1 MSHAPAPTIPA
12 QPAAGASAA
21 PVLANPARPLLMGIV
36 NVTPDSFSG
45 DGRLADAAV
54 QSADRLVAEGADW
67 LDIGAE
73 STRPMA
79 TPLTPDAEWQ
89 RLRPVLQA
97 ISVLAWRKR
106 VRISIDTR
114 HAATAAQAL
123 ALGVEVINDVGGLA
137 DDRMLSLLA
146 SARCDVVLMH
156 ALSVPVDPALTLPPR
171 CDLQATLL
179 DWKHRTQSRAAA
191 AGLDPARLIHDPG
204 IGFGKSAV
212 QSLALVQG
220 AAALVDSGGRWL
232 VGHSRKSFLRLFTEA
247 DADADAHPAARDD
260 LTLAFSAQ
268 LARAGVQ
275 VLRVHAVRRHAALLN
290 AIGAARS

>member
-73 STRPMA
+73 STRPNA

-137 DDRMLSLLA
+137 DPQMLALLA
-146 SARCDVVLMH
+146 SARCDVVVMH
-156 ALSVPVDPALTLPPR
+156 ALSVPVDPALTLPPG
-171 CDLQATLL
+171 CDVLATLL
-179 DWKHRTQSRAAA
+179 NWKQTMQMRAER

-204 IGFGKSAV
+204 IGFGKTAP
-212 QSLALVQG
+212 QSLMLLHG
-220 AAALVDSGGRWL
+220 AAALVASSGRWL
-232 VGHSRKSFLRLFTEA
+232 VGHSRKSFLKLFT
-247 DADADAHPAARDD
+247 DADADSSARDD
-260 LTLAFSAQ
+260 LTLALSAQ
-268 LARAGVQ
+268 LAAAGVQ
-275 VLRVHAVRRHAALLN
+275 VLRVHAVQRHAMLLDS
-290 AIGAARS
+290 ICRPKKPDL